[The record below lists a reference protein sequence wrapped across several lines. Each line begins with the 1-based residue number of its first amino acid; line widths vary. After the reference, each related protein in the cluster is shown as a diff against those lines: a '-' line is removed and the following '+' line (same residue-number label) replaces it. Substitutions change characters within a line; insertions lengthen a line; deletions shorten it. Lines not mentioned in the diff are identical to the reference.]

1 MADVNKDIQISL
13 KLDDQG
19 AVAGIQAVNGA
30 AVRLGKEGASG
41 ASQFGDTMKIA
52 LGNIAASA
60 AEQLAMQMGELISQ
74 GARLVGRAAEIAE
87 TQDKFNVIFG
97 DSADVVSGFVDEQAR
112 LMGLTD
118 QQAQELL
125 ATAASVAQG
134 AGVAQ
139 DASAELSVRVG
150 KLAGDLASF
159 NDAAPQE
166 TFDALISGL
175 TGEREQ
181 LKQYGIVL
189 QESEVQRRALQMTQ
203 KESAKQLTQEEKL
216 LASLELMYAK
226 AGRQVGNLED
236 TADSAANTQKQMNAT
251 YAQLRDEFAQQLL
264 PVATEVYQELLKL
277 AENEEVIQGVRDAA
291 RALAEQLIRGVEL
304 GSAFVRL
311 LVDNRSEIKTSAQV
325 VATLGAAV
333 ATYVATTK
341 AQAAA
346 TQLAILWEKRAAIA
360 RLASMR
366 AQKALNLAMRMN
378 PVGLIITALT
388 VVIPLIYKF
397 RSQLMDAAASV
408 LDFGAK
414 AIRGLQGVVDWFQK
428 IADKIPEAWLKVDPV
443 MRGLVNAINGADT
456 AVDATAGKMEEW
468 AMGLRAS
475 ADAAEGARV
484 SIVDS
489 KSAMESQADIFD
501 ENTDQTESNTAAVD
515 DNTDAVERNAAARK
529 AANEI
534 PPRPT
539 PTVEPEDETL
549 DAPDV
554 SMEADLDLITGN
566 SLGGIERLLREGM
579 IDSISETDRAIQ
591 ELQRQFNNASTAEAR
606 RQIQALILT
615 LQQQR
620 NEMTSVA
627 QDTSLSFQQIAGA
640 VQGFA
645 GQMAGALQ
653 ALQETAVGRS
663 KAMFAVYKAVAIT
676 EAIVSTYLA
685 ANKAMAETP
694 GPPPIPQIAAATVVA
709 SGLANVAKIK
719 SARPKGAG
727 AGGGGG
733 DRRVEAP
740 AVPRMRKGGRVESG
754 GPVLVGDGPGGRITP
769 YTELFM
775 PDQPGRIIPRSGLN
789 VTSGA
794 ASSGGNRHIIDKLDA
809 VQRAFEQKQFRL
821 QGTDQVTQQQRVMSE
836 FSTAG
841 IE

>member
-19 AVAGIQAVNGA
+19 AVAGIQAVNGE
-30 AVRLGKEGASG
+30 AVNLGTEGAKS
-41 ASQFGDTMKIA
+41 ARAFGDTMKIA
-52 LGNIAASA
+52 LGNLAASA
-60 AEQLAMQMGELISQ
+60 AEKLLSSLADLARNGIALVNQGLSDANMQRLLNNRLSLAIENAGGSVDEFLPRLKNLAAELQATTNYSNEQIESAQSMLLAYKGVQGPEGVEGLTRSLLDMAAGMEGAEGGGASLDRVAQALGRTLEGNVGGLSRMGVALTESEENAIKAAD
-74 GARLVGRAAEIAE
+74 GMERVRLVQAAIEDRFGGAAERLSDPYVQLQHNI
-87 TQDKFNVIFG
+87 DDLVKYFG
-97 DSADVVSGFVDEQAR
+97 R
-112 LMGLTD
+112 
-118 QQAQELL
+118 
-125 ATAASVAQG
+125 
-134 AGVAQ
+134 
-139 DASAELSVRVG
+139 ELSPTVLEVISELKRV
-150 KLAGDLASF
+150 A
-159 NDAAPQE
+159 
-166 TFDALISGL
+166 
-175 TGEREQ
+175 
-181 LKQYGIVL
+181 
-189 QESEVQRRALQMTQ
+189 ESEEAVAL
-203 KESAKQLTQEEKL
+203 
-216 LASLELMYAK
+216 
-226 AGRQVGNLED
+226 
-236 TADSAANTQKQMNAT
+236 
-251 YAQLRDEFAQQLL
+251 
-264 PVATEVYQELLKL
+264 
-277 AENEEVIQGVRDAA
+277 VRDAA
-291 RALAEQLIRGVEL
+291 QALADQLVRGL
-304 GSAFVRL
+304 QIGSAFVRL